1 MATSAAT
8 SRNLSDLAV
17 IEEVRGGD
25 RAQFAVLVRRYNQ
38 RLFRTA
44 RAILGDD
51 AEAEDAVQQAY
62 LDAYRHL
69 DQFRGDSEFGTWLTR
84 ITVNAAIARLRGRR
98 RLAEVTAG
106 AAAPADP
113 VESAHEAIENQEL
126 ARLIERHV
134 DDLPEA
140 LRVVLVLRD
149 LEDLDTA
156 ETAAVLGISSEAV
169 RVRLHRARAS
179 LQASVASDVGRELDQ
194 TFRFLGERCN
204 RITERVMAA
213 LSAL

>member
-126 ARLIERHV
+126 ARLNERHV

>member
-1 MATSAAT
+1 MAPSVAPNRTP
-8 SRNLSDLAV
+8 SDLAV
-17 IEEVRGGD
+17 IDEVRAGD

-69 DQFRGDSEFGTWLTR
+69 DQFRGDAEFGTWLTR
-84 ITVNAAIARLRGRR
+84 IAVNAAIARLRGRR
-98 RLAEVTAG
+98 RLAEVTAE
-106 AAAPADP
+106 APAPAGP
-113 VESAHEAIENQEL
+113 VESAHDAIANQEL

-134 DDLPEA
+134 DSLPEA

-179 LQASVASDVGRELDQ
+179 LQASVAADVGRELDA
-194 TFRFLGERCN
+194 TFRFLGERCD
-204 RITERVMAA
+204 RITGRVM
-213 LSAL
+213 SALAEL